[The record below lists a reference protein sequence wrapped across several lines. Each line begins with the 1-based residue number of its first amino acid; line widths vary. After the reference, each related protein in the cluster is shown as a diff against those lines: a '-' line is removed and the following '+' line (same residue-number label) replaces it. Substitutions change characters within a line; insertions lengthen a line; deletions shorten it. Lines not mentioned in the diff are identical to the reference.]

1 MHVDAKR
8 ILIVSDAWFPQV
20 NGVVRTLSVVADKL
34 RAMGDTVEVIGPDRF
49 RSIPTPGYAEIRMA
63 IAPKRKLARLVAD
76 FRPEVIHI
84 ATEGPLGWA
93 MRSLCRRNHWPFTTA
108 FHTRFPEY
116 LEARTGIPAD
126 WSWRVMRRF
135 HEAGD
140 GTFAATASLRQE
152 LTRRGFTKLR
162 PWTRGVD
169 LDKFRP
175 GEGDSWAGLPRPIFL
190 YAGRVAIEKNIE
202 AFLAL
207 DLPGSKVVVG
217 DGPALEGLKQKFP
230 KVTFTGYRENGALA
244 RSYAG
249 ADVFVFPSRTDTFG
263 LVLLE
268 ALASG
273 TPVAAFPVTGPIDV
287 VTNSHVGALDED
299 LRAACLKALECDRA
313 ACRTHAEAWSW
324 DACVAQFRA
333 ALVPIK

>member
-1 MHVDAKR
+1 MR
-8 ILIVSDAWFPQV
+8 ILIVSDAWLPQV
-20 NGVVRTLSVVADKL
+20 NGVVRTLSVVAEKL
-34 RAMGDTVEVIGPDRF
+34 TAMGDTVEVIGPDRF
-49 RSIPTPGYAEIRMA
+49 RNLPMPGYAEIRLA
-63 IAPKRKLARLVAD
+63 IAPKRRLAQLVAE
-76 FRPEVIHI
+76 FAPEIIHI

-93 MRSLCRRNHWPFTTA
+93 MRGLCRRNKWPFTTA

-116 LEARTGIPAD
+116 LEARTRIPAD

-140 GTFAATASLRQE
+140 GTFAATASLREE
-152 LTRRGFTKLR
+152 LARRGFTKIR
-162 PWTRGVD
+162 AWTRGVD
-169 LDKFRP
+169 LEKFNPASRDEWP
-175 GEGDSWAGLPRPIFL
+175 DLPRPVFL

-217 DGPALEGLKQKFP
+217 DGPALPALRQKFP
-230 KVTFTGYRENGALA
+230 EVTFTGYRENGALA

-268 ALASG
+268 ALAAG

-287 VTNSHVGALDED
+287 ITDEQVGALDED
-299 LRAACLKALECDRA
+299 LRAACLKALNCDRSMA
-313 ACRTHAEAWSW
+313 RRHAEAWSW

>member
-202 AFLAL
+202 AFLSL

-287 VTNSHVGALDED
+287 VTNSRVGALDED
-299 LRAACLKALECDRA
+299 LRAACLKALECDRT
-313 ACRTHAEAWSW
+313 ACRSHAEAWSW

>member
-1 MHVDAKR
+1 MR

-34 RAMGDTVEVIGPDRF
+34 TAMGDTVEVIGPDRF
-49 RSIPTPGYAEIRMA
+49 RNLPMPGYAEIRLA
-63 IAPKRKLARLVAD
+63 IAPKRRLAQLVAD
-76 FRPEVIHI
+76 FAPEIIHI

-93 MRSLCRRNHWPFTTA
+93 MRGLCRRNKWPFTTA

-116 LEARTGIPAD
+116 LEARTRIPAD

-152 LTRRGFTKLR
+152 LARRGFTKIR
-162 PWTRGVD
+162 AWTRGVD
-169 LDKFRP
+169 LEKFNPASRDEWP
-175 GEGDSWAGLPRPIFL
+175 DLPRPVFL

-217 DGPALEGLKQKFP
+217 DGPALPALRQKFP
-230 KVTFTGYRENGALA
+230 EVTFTGYRENGALA

-268 ALASG
+268 ALAAG

-287 VTNSHVGALDED
+287 ITDERVGALDDD
-299 LRAACLKALECDRA
+299 LRAACLKALDCDRSMA
-313 ACRTHAEAWSW
+313 RRHAEAWSW

>member
-1 MHVDAKR
+1 MR

-20 NGVVRTLSVVADKL
+20 NGVVRTLSVVAEKL
-34 RAMGDTVEVIGPDRF
+34 TAMGDTVEVIGPDRF
-49 RSIPTPGYAEIRMA
+49 RNLPMPGYAEIRLA
-63 IAPKRKLARLVAD
+63 IAPKRRLAQLVAD
-76 FRPEVIHI
+76 FAPEIIHI

-93 MRSLCRRNHWPFTTA
+93 MRGLCRRNKWPFTTA

-116 LEARTGIPAD
+116 LEARTRIPAD
-126 WSWRVMRRF
+126 WSWRMMRRF

-140 GTFAATASLRQE
+140 GTFAATASLREE
-152 LTRRGFTKLR
+152 LARRGFTKVR
-162 PWTRGVD
+162 AWTRGVD
-169 LDKFRP
+169 LERFNPASRDEWP
-175 GEGDSWAGLPRPIFL
+175 GLPRPVFL

-202 AFLAL
+202 AFLTL

-217 DGPALEGLKQKFP
+217 DGPALPALRQKFP
-230 KVTFTGYRENGALA
+230 DVTFTGYRENGALA

-268 ALASG
+268 ALAAG

-287 VTNSHVGALDED
+287 ITDERVGALDED
-299 LRAACLKALECDRA
+299 LRAACLKALNCDRSLA
-313 ACRTHAEAWSW
+313 RRHAEAWSW

>member
-1 MHVDAKR
+1 MR
-8 ILIVSDAWFPQV
+8 ILIVTDAWFPQV

-49 RSIPTPGYAEIRMA
+49 RSIPTPGYAEIRLA
-63 IAPKRKLARLVAD
+63 IAPKRKLARLVAE
-76 FRPEVIHI
+76 FHPEIIHI

-93 MRSLCRRNHWPFTTA
+93 MRGLCRSNNWPFTTA

-116 LEARTGIPAD
+116 LEARTRIPAD

-135 HEAGD
+135 HEAGQ

-152 LTRRGFTKLR
+152 LGKRGFTKLR

-175 GEGDSWAGLPRPIFL
+175 GEGDAWAGLPRPIFL

-217 DGPALEGLKQKFP
+217 GGPALDALKQKFP
-230 KVTFTGYRENGALA
+230 NVTFTGYRENGALV

-268 ALASG
+268 ALAAG

-287 VTNSHVGALDED
+287 VTDTRVGTLDED
-299 LRAACLKALECDRA
+299 LRAACLKALDCDRT
-313 ACRTHAEAWSW
+313 ACRQHAEAWSW

-333 ALVPIK
+333 ALVQVG

>member
-1 MHVDAKR
+1 M
-8 ILIVSDAWFPQV
+8 
-20 NGVVRTLSVVADKL
+20 
-34 RAMGDTVEVIGPDRF
+34 
-49 RSIPTPGYAEIRMA
+49 
-63 IAPKRKLARLVAD
+63 
-76 FRPEVIHI
+76 
-84 ATEGPLGWA
+84 
-93 MRSLCRRNHWPFTTA
+93 
-108 FHTRFPEY
+108 
-116 LEARTGIPAD
+116 
-126 WSWRVMRRF
+126 MRRF

-152 LTRRGFTKLR
+152 LAKRGFTKIR
-162 PWTRGVD
+162 AWTRGVD
-169 LDKFRP
+169 LERFNPASRDEWP
-175 GEGDSWAGLPRPIFL
+175 GLPRPVFL

-202 AFLAL
+202 AFLTL

-217 DGPALEGLKQKFP
+217 DGPALPALRQKFP
-230 KVTFTGYRENGALA
+230 DVTFTGYRENGALA

-268 ALASG
+268 ALAAG

-287 VTNSHVGALDED
+287 ITDERVGALDED
-299 LRAACLKALECDRA
+299 LRAACLKALNCDRSLA
-313 ACRTHAEAWSW
+313 RRHAEAWSW

>member
-1 MHVDAKR
+1 MR

-34 RAMGDTVEVIGPDRF
+34 AAMGDTVEVIGPDRF
-49 RSIPTPGYAEIRMA
+49 RNLPMPGYAEIRLA
-63 IAPKRKLARLVAD
+63 IAPKQRLAQLVAD
-76 FRPEVIHI
+76 FAPEIIHI

-93 MRSLCRRNHWPFTTA
+93 MRGLCRRNKWPFTTA

-116 LEARTGIPAD
+116 LEARTRIPAD
-126 WSWRVMRRF
+126 WSWRMMRRF

-140 GTFAATASLRQE
+140 GTFAATASLREE
-152 LTRRGFTKLR
+152 LARRGFTKIR
-162 PWTRGVD
+162 AWTRGVD
-169 LDKFRP
+169 LERFNPASRDEWP
-175 GEGDSWAGLPRPIFL
+175 GLPRPVFL

-202 AFLAL
+202 AFLTL
-207 DLPGSKVVVG
+207 NLPGSKVVVG
-217 DGPALEGLKQKFP
+217 DGPALPALRQKFP
-230 KVTFTGYRENGALA
+230 EVTFTGYRENGALA

-268 ALASG
+268 ALAAG

-287 VTNSHVGALDED
+287 ITDDRVGALDED
-299 LRAACLKALECDRA
+299 LRAACLKALDCDRSMA
-313 ACRTHAEAWSW
+313 RRHAEAWSW
-324 DACVAQFRA
+324 DACVVQFRA

>member
-1 MHVDAKR
+1 MR

-20 NGVVRTLSVVADKL
+20 NGVVRTLSVVVEKL
-34 RAMGDTVEVIGPDRF
+34 RAGGDTVEVIGPDRF
-49 RSIPTPGYAEIRMA
+49 RSMPTPGYAEIRLA
-63 IAPKRKLARLVAD
+63 IAPKRRLAQIVTD
-76 FRPEVIHI
+76 FEPEIIHI

-93 MRSLCRRNHWPFTTA
+93 MRALCRRNAWPFTTA

-116 LEARTGIPAD
+116 LEARTRIPAD
-126 WSWRVMRRF
+126 WSWRVMQRF
-135 HEAGD
+135 HEAGA

-152 LTRRGFTKLR
+152 LTRRGFTKVR
-162 PWTRGVD
+162 AWTRGVD
-169 LDKFRP
+169 LERFRP
-175 GEGDSWAGLPRPIFL
+175 GEGDAWQGLPRPIFL
-190 YAGRVAIEKNIE
+190 YAGRVSIEKNIE

-217 DGPALEGLKQKFP
+217 DGPAVPALKQRFP
-230 KVTFTGYRENGALA
+230 QVTFTGYRDNGSLA
-244 RSYAG
+244 RSYSG

-268 ALASG
+268 ALAAG

-287 VTNSHVGALDED
+287 ITDPRVGALNED

-313 ACRTHAEAWSW
+313 ACRLHAEAWSW

-333 ALVPIK
+333 ALVPIR

>member
-1 MHVDAKR
+1 MR
-8 ILIVSDAWFPQV
+8 ILIVTDAWFPQV

-34 RAMGDTVEVIGPDRF
+34 RAMGDIVEVIGPDRF
-49 RSIPTPGYAEIRMA
+49 RSIPTPGYAEIRLA
-63 IAPKRKLARLVAD
+63 IAPKRKLARLVEE
-76 FRPEVIHI
+76 FRPEIVHI

-93 MRSLCRRNHWPFTTA
+93 MRSLCRRHRWPFTTA

-116 LEARTGIPAD
+116 LEARTRIPAD

-135 HEAGD
+135 HEAGV
-140 GTFAATASLRQE
+140 GTFAATATLRQE

-169 LDKFRP
+169 LEKFRP
-175 GEGDSWAGLPRPIFL
+175 GEGDAWTGLPRPVFL

-202 AFLAL
+202 AFLSL

-217 DGPALEGLKQKFP
+217 DGPALSPLREKFP
-230 KVTFTGYRENGALA
+230 QVTFTGYRENGALA

-268 ALASG
+268 SLAAG

-287 VTNSHVGALDED
+287 VTDPSVGALDED
-299 LRAACLKALECDRA
+299 LRAACLKALDCDRA
-313 ACRTHAEAWSW
+313 ACRQHAEAWSW

-333 ALVPIK
+333 ALVPFR

>member
-1 MHVDAKR
+1 MR

-49 RSIPTPGYAEIRMA
+49 RSMPTPGYAEIRLA
-63 IAPKRKLARLVAD
+63 IAPKRKLARLVAE
-76 FRPEVIHI
+76 FRPEIIHI

-116 LEARTGIPAD
+116 LEARIGIPAD
-126 WSWRVMRRF
+126 WSWRVMRHF

-169 LDKFRP
+169 LEKFRP

-217 DGPALEGLKQKFP
+217 GGPALEGLKQKFP
-230 KVTFTGYRENGALA
+230 QVTFTGYRENGALA
-244 RSYAG
+244 RSFAG

-287 VTNSHVGALDED
+287 VTDSRVGALDED

>member
-1 MHVDAKR
+1 
-8 ILIVSDAWFPQV
+8 
-20 NGVVRTLSVVADKL
+20 VVADKL
-34 RAMGDTVEVIGPDRF
+34 TAMGDTVEVIGPDRF
-49 RSIPTPGYAEIRMA
+49 RNLPMPGYAEIRLA
-63 IAPKRKLARLVAD
+63 IAPKRRLAQLVAD
-76 FRPEVIHI
+76 FAPEIIHI

-93 MRSLCRRNHWPFTTA
+93 MRGLCRRNKWPFTTA

-116 LEARTGIPAD
+116 LEARTRIPAD
-126 WSWRVMRRF
+126 WSWRMMRRF

-152 LTRRGFTKLR
+152 LAKRGFTKIR
-162 PWTRGVD
+162 AWTRGVD
-169 LDKFRP
+169 LERFNPASRDEWP
-175 GEGDSWAGLPRPIFL
+175 GLPRPVFL

-202 AFLAL
+202 AFLTL

-217 DGPALEGLKQKFP
+217 DGPALPALRQKFP
-230 KVTFTGYRENGALA
+230 DVTFTGYRENGALA

-268 ALASG
+268 ALAAG

-287 VTNSHVGALDED
+287 ITDERVGALDED
-299 LRAACLKALECDRA
+299 LRAACLKALNCDRSLA
-313 ACRTHAEAWSW
+313 RRHAEAWSW

>member
-1 MHVDAKR
+1 MR
-8 ILIVSDAWFPQV
+8 ILIVTDAWFPQV
-20 NGVVRTLSVVADKL
+20 NGVVRTLSVVAEKL

-49 RSIPTPGYAEIRMA
+49 ISIPTPGYAEIRLA
-63 IAPKRKLARLVAD
+63 IAPKRKLALLVAD
-76 FRPEVIHI
+76 FGPEIIHI

-93 MRSLCRRNHWPFTTA
+93 MRSLCRRHSWPFTTA

-116 LEARTGIPAD
+116 LEARTKIPAD

-135 HEAGD
+135 HEAGE
-140 GTFAATASLRQE
+140 GTFAATPSLRQE

-175 GEGDSWAGLPRPIFL
+175 GDRDEWSGLPQPIFL

-202 AFLAL
+202 AFLTL

-217 DGPALEGLKQKFP
+217 GGPALQSLKQKFP
-230 KVTFTGYRENGALA
+230 QVTFTGYRENGVLA

-268 ALASG
+268 ALAAG

-287 VTNSHVGALDED
+287 VTDPRVGALDED

-313 ACRTHAEAWSW
+313 EAWSW
-324 DACVAQFRA
+324 DACVAQFRT

>member
-1 MHVDAKR
+1 
-8 ILIVSDAWFPQV
+8 
-20 NGVVRTLSVVADKL
+20 VVADKL
-34 RAMGDTVEVIGPDRF
+34 TAMGDTVEVIGPDRF
-49 RSIPTPGYAEIRMA
+49 RNLPMPGYAEIRLA
-63 IAPKRKLARLVAD
+63 IAPKRRLAQLVAD
-76 FRPEVIHI
+76 FAPEIIHI

-93 MRSLCRRNHWPFTTA
+93 MRGLCRRNKWPFTTA

-116 LEARTGIPAD
+116 LEARTRIPAD
-126 WSWRVMRRF
+126 WSWRMMRRF

-140 GTFAATASLRQE
+140 GTFAATASLREE
-152 LTRRGFTKLR
+152 LARRGFTKVR
-162 PWTRGVD
+162 AWTRGVD
-169 LDKFRP
+169 LERFNPASRDEWP
-175 GEGDSWAGLPRPIFL
+175 GLPRPVFL

-202 AFLAL
+202 AFLTL

-217 DGPALEGLKQKFP
+217 DGPALPALRQKFP
-230 KVTFTGYRENGALA
+230 DVTFTGYRENGALA

-268 ALASG
+268 ALAAG

-287 VTNSHVGALDED
+287 ITDERVGALDED
-299 LRAACLKALECDRA
+299 LRAACLKALNCDRSLA
-313 ACRTHAEAWSW
+313 RRHAEAWSW

>member
-20 NGVVRTLSVVADKL
+20 NGVVRTLSVVTEKL

-49 RSIPTPGYAEIRMA
+49 RSIPTPGYAEIRLA

-116 LEARTGIPAD
+116 LGARTGIPAD

-140 GTFAATASLRQE
+140 GTFAATTSLRQE

-175 GEGDSWAGLPRPIFL
+175 GEGDSWAGLQRPIFL

-217 DGPALEGLKQKFP
+217 GGPALEGLKQKFP
-230 KVTFTGYRENGALA
+230 QVTFTGYRENGALA

-287 VTNSHVGALDED
+287 VTDARVGALNED
-299 LRAACLKALECDRA
+299 LRTACLKALDCDRT
-313 ACRTHAEAWSW
+313 ACREHAEAWSW

-333 ALVPIK
+333 ALVPIN

>member
-217 DGPALEGLKQKFP
+217 GGPALEGLKQKFP
-230 KVTFTGYRENGALA
+230 QVTFTGYRENGALA

-287 VTNSHVGALDED
+287 VTDARVGALNED
-299 LRAACLKALECDRA
+299 LRTACLKALDCDRT
-313 ACRTHAEAWSW
+313 ACREHAEAWSW

-333 ALVPIK
+333 ALVPIN

>member
-1 MHVDAKR
+1 MR
-8 ILIVSDAWFPQV
+8 ILIVTDAWFPQV
-20 NGVVRTLSVVADKL
+20 NGVVRTLSVVAEKL

-49 RSIPTPGYAEIRMA
+49 ISIPTPGYAEIRLA
-63 IAPKRKLARLVAD
+63 IAPKRKLALLVAD
-76 FRPEVIHI
+76 FGPEIIHI

-93 MRSLCRRNHWPFTTA
+93 MRSLCRRHSWPFTTA

-116 LEARTGIPAD
+116 LEARTKIPAD

-135 HEAGD
+135 HEAGE
-140 GTFAATASLRQE
+140 GTFAATPSLRQE

-175 GEGDSWAGLPRPIFL
+175 GDRDEWSGLPQPIFL

-202 AFLAL
+202 AFLTL

-217 DGPALEGLKQKFP
+217 GGPALQSLKQKFP
-230 KVTFTGYRENGALA
+230 QVTFTGYRENGVLA

-268 ALASG
+268 ALAAG

-287 VTNSHVGALDED
+287 VTDPRVGALDED

-313 ACRTHAEAWSW
+313 SCRQHAEAWSW
-324 DACVAQFRA
+324 DACVAQFRT

>member
-1 MHVDAKR
+1 MR
-8 ILIVSDAWFPQV
+8 ILIVSDAWFPQI
-20 NGVVRTLSVVADKL
+20 NGVVRTLSVVAEKL
-34 RAMGDTVEVIGPDRF
+34 TAMGDTVEVIGPDRF
-49 RSIPTPGYAEIRMA
+49 RNLPMPGYAEIRLA
-63 IAPKRKLARLVAD
+63 IAPKRRLAQLVAQ
-76 FRPEVIHI
+76 FAPEIIHI

-93 MRSLCRRNHWPFTTA
+93 MRGLCRRNKWPFTTA

-116 LEARTGIPAD
+116 LEARTRIPAD

-140 GTFAATASLRQE
+140 GSFAATASLREE
-152 LTRRGFTKLR
+152 LARRGFTR
-162 PWTRGVD
+162 IRAWTRGVD
-169 LDKFRP
+169 LEKFNPASRD
-175 GEGDSWAGLPRPIFL
+175 EWTGLPRPVFL

-202 AFLAL
+202 AFLTL

-217 DGPALEGLKQKFP
+217 DGPALPALRQKFP
-230 KVTFTGYRENGALA
+230 EVTFTGYRENGALA

-268 ALASG
+268 ALAAG

-287 VTNSHVGALDED
+287 ITDEQVGALDED
-299 LRAACLKALECDRA
+299 LRAACLKALNCDRSMA
-313 ACRTHAEAWSW
+313 RRHAEAWSW